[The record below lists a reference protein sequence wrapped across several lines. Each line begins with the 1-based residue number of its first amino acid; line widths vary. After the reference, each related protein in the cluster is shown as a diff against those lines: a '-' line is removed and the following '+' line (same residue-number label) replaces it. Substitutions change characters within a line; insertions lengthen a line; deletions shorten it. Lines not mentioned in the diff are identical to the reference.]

1 MKIIAGVVSYED
13 GVKTI
18 EGDQFSPSRKVRVE
32 LNFACDADESVSDGE
47 ILGAL
52 NKAQTLVQEKLGI
65 TGPTHA
71 AKRTTKKTTDTPT
84 PPAGPSVAETQ
95 EKNVKATAEAS
106 KATAKVL
113 SDKEKM
119 AAAQGLIPGAK
130 PAADPAA
137 IEDPTPPA
145 ADAVEDALADLEGA
159 TATPVTDADLNAA
172 VKTKNASLKDPV
184 KIRALAAEYNG
195 GPGHTL
201 AEIPQEKRAEFV
213 KKLEALK

>member
-1 MKIIAGVVSYED
+1 MKITGGVVSYED
-13 GVKTI
+13 GIKTV
-18 EGDQFSPSRKVRVE
+18 EGDTFSPTRKVRVE
-32 LNFACDADESVSDGE
+32 LNFACDGDESITDAE
-47 ILGAL
+47 ILSVI
-52 NKAQTLVQEKLGI
+52 NKAQSFVQDKLGL

-71 AKRTTKKTTDTPT
+71 AKRTVKKTPEAPAPKDGPT
-84 PPAGPSVAETQ
+84 VAETQ
-95 EKNVKATAEAS
+95 EETVRKTAAAS

-119 AAAQGLIPGAK
+119 AAAAGLVPETAK
-130 PAADPAA
+130 TPDPAA
-137 IEDPTPPA
+137 IEDPA
-145 ADAVEDALADLEGA
+145 AVEDALADLAGPAEPA
-159 TATPVTDADLNAA
+159 ATPVTDADLNAA
-172 VKTKNASLKDPV
+172 VRAKNVTLNDPV